1 MVPVGAMDEGQLP
14 IGDAG
19 SSSAAREP
27 CPSTIGS
34 TDDPVTTARRGQAV
48 RAAVSVSFAVGLLLL
63 APSRPEA
70 HEIPADVTVQAFM
83 HATGQRMRVIVRVP
97 LEAMRDF
104 DWPVTGPGYLDL
116 DRVAPMLRDAARL
129 WIADYVQLYEE
140 ARALSDEEIVAARVS
155 LPSDP
160 SFSTF
165 ETALANVMGSPLP
178 SSTLLPWEQAV
189 LDVLL
194 EVPVASATSRFSIDP
209 EWAHLGLRTLT
220 VLRFVTPSGAERA
233 FQYTGNPG
241 LVRLDPRWHQAA
253 LRFTR
258 LGFHHILEGIDHLLF
273 VLCLVIPFRRVGPLI
288 PIVTSFTV
296 AHSITLIASALGL
309 TPSALW
315 FPPLIETLIA
325 LSIVYMA
332 VENIFGANAQR
343 RWLLAFAFG
352 LVHGFGF
359 SFLLRESLQFAGGHL
374 LSSLLFFNIGVE
386 LGQLFVLLLMVPLLN
401 WLFRRVSERMG
412 VIVLSA
418 VVAHEAWH
426 WMTNRGGRLLQYDFR
441 LPILD
446 ASLLATFMR
455 WLMLGL
461 IVAGTVWGL
470 SGLYRWLG
478 RKLGQDDAMATA
490 GG

>member
-1 MVPVGAMDEGQLP
+1 MTR
-14 IGDAG
+14 AG
-19 SSSAAREP
+19 S
-27 CPSTIGS
+27 
-34 TDDPVTTARRGQAV
+34 GQAI
-48 RAAVSVSFAVGLLLL
+48 RTTAAVSVAVVFLLLV
-63 APSRPEA
+63 PSRLEA
-70 HEIPADVTVQAFM
+70 HEIPADVTVQAFLK
-83 HATGQRMRVIVRVP
+83 AADRRMRMIVRVP

-116 DRVAPMLRDAARL
+116 DRVEPMLREAARL

-140 ARALSDEEIVAARVS
+140 ARVLPDEQIVAVRVS
-155 LPSDP
+155 LPADP

-165 ETALANVMGSPLP
+165 ETALAHVTGSPLA

-194 EVPVASATSRFSIDP
+194 EVPIASETSRFSIDP
-209 EWAHLGLRTLT
+209 AWAHLGLRTLT
-220 VLRFVTPSGAERA
+220 VLRFVTPPGAERA

-273 VLCLVIPFRRVGPLI
+273 ILCLIIPFRRVGPLI

-332 VENIFGANAQR
+332 LENIFGPSAQR

-374 LSSLLFFNIGVE
+374 LSSLLFFNLGVE
-386 LGQLFVLLLMVPLLN
+386 LGQLFVLVLMVPVLN

-412 VIVLSA
+412 TIVLSA
-418 VVAHEAWH
+418 LVAHEAWH
-426 WMTNRGGRLLQYDFR
+426 WMRDRGSRLLQYAFQW
-441 LPILD
+441 PALD
-446 ASLLATFMR
+446 ASFLASVMR

-461 IVAGTVWGL
+461 ILVATVWGL

-478 RKLGQDDAMATA
+478 RKLGQDDATV
-490 GG
+490 GTRG

>member
-1 MVPVGAMDEGQLP
+1 M
-14 IGDAG
+14 
-19 SSSAAREP
+19 
-27 CPSTIGS
+27 
-34 TDDPVTTARRGQAV
+34 
-48 RAAVSVSFAVGLLLL
+48 SVSLAVGLLLL
-63 APSRPEA
+63 APSSPEA
-70 HEIPADVTVQAFM
+70 HEIPADVTVQAFLK
-83 HATGQRMRVIVRVP
+83 ATDQRMRMIVRVP

-104 DWPVTGPGYLDL
+104 AWPVTGPGYLDL
-116 DRVAPMLRDAARL
+116 ERVEPMLRDAARL
-129 WIADYVQLYEE
+129 WISDYVQLSEE
-140 ARALSDEEIVAARVS
+140 GRVLPDEEIVAVRVS

-165 ETALANVMGSPLP
+165 ETALAHVTGSPLA

-194 EVPVASATSRFSIDP
+194 EVSITSETSRFSIDP

-220 VLRFVTPSGAERA
+220 VLRFVTPTGAERA

-258 LGFHHILEGIDHLLF
+258 LGFHHILEGVDHLLF
-273 VLCLVIPFRRVGPLI
+273 ILCLVIPFRRIGPLI

-296 AHSITLIASALGL
+296 AHSITLISSALGL

-332 VENIFGANAQR
+332 VENIFGASAER

-374 LSSLLFFNIGVE
+374 LSSLLFFNVGVE
-386 LGQLFVLLLMVPLLN
+386 LGQLFVLVLMVPLLN

-412 VIVLSA
+412 TIVLSA
-418 VVAHEAWH
+418 LVAHEAWH
-426 WMTNRGGRLLQYDFR
+426 WMTDRGSRLLQYDFQR
-441 LPILD
+441 PILGLSFL
-446 ASLLATFMR
+446 ASIMR

-461 IVAGTVWGL
+461 ILVVAVWGL
-470 SGLYRWLG
+470 SGVYRWLG
-478 RKLGQDDAMATA
+478 RRLGQDDAIAEA